1 MWHGTPIKKLFLDS
15 KEPDQNK
22 NIYNYKAR
30 KYNKWLKQDYLLT
43 DSESAEGLF
52 ETAFPNQH
60 TQMIPYGY
68 PRISY
73 LLHYQNDK
81 NHQKKIKDALNVDR
95 TKPILLYAPTW
106 HATKDST
113 ELMSISP
120 ELIEEYHVIFKG
132 HIEDDMTLPEG
143 AIEAPNHI
151 ETQDLLLISDV
162 VITDYSSIIF
172 DALTIGKKVSIH
184 QIIHHISKSV
194 VFMMMLWKVYLKFG
208 IQMKIYYTIT

>member
-1 MWHGTPIKKLFLDS
+1 M
-15 KEPDQNK
+15 
-22 NIYNYKAR
+22 
-30 KYNKWLKQDYLLT
+30 
-43 DSESAEGLF
+43 
-52 ETAFPNQH
+52 
-60 TQMIPYGY
+60 
-68 PRISY
+68 
-73 LLHYQNDK
+73 
-81 NHQKKIKDALNVDR
+81 
-95 TKPILLYAPTW
+95 YAPTW

-172 DALTIGKKVSIH
+172 DALTIGKSMSLYTKSF
-184 QIIHHISKSV
+184 IISARAWC
-194 VFMMMLWKVYLKFG
+194 L
-208 IQMKIYYTIT
+208 

>member
-1 MWHGTPIKKLFLDS
+1 M
-15 KEPDQNK
+15 
-22 NIYNYKAR
+22 
-30 KYNKWLKQDYLLT
+30 
-43 DSESAEGLF
+43 
-52 ETAFPNQH
+52 
-60 TQMIPYGY
+60 
-68 PRISY
+68 
-73 LLHYQNDK
+73 
-81 NHQKKIKDALNVDR
+81 
-95 TKPILLYAPTW
+95 YAPTW

-172 DALTIGKKVSIH
+172 DALTIGKSMSLYTKSF
-184 QIIHHISKSV
+184 IISARAWCL
-194 VFMMMLWKVYLKFG
+194 MMLWKVYLKFG
-208 IQMKIYYTIT
+208 IQMKIYYTQLNPSYIN

>member
-1 MWHGTPIKKLFLDS
+1 
-15 KEPDQNK
+15 
-22 NIYNYKAR
+22 
-30 KYNKWLKQDYLLT
+30 
-43 DSESAEGLF
+43 
-52 ETAFPNQH
+52 
-60 TQMIPYGY
+60 MIPYGY

-172 DALTIGKKVSIH
+172 DALTIGKKVCLYTPNHSSYQQERGVYDDVMESLSKVWYTDEDLLH
-184 QIIHHISKSV
+184 NNLIHHTLTDISKHQLVNRNNTS
-194 VFMMMLWKVYLKFG
+194 LKTNSTYAR
-208 IQMKIYYTIT
+208 YYQNN

>member
-1 MWHGTPIKKLFLDS
+1 MAWNPNQKLFLDS

-132 HIEDDMTLPEG
+132 HIEDDMT
-143 AIEAPNHI
+143 HF
-151 ETQDLLLISDV
+151 Q
-162 VITDYSSIIF
+162 
-172 DALTIGKKVSIH
+172 KVQLKR
-184 QIIHHISKSV
+184 QII
-194 VFMMMLWKVYLKFG
+194 LKR
-208 IQMKIYYTIT
+208 KIYY

>member
-1 MWHGTPIKKLFLDS
+1 MVIQELA
-15 KEPDQNK
+15 
-22 NIYNYKAR
+22 IYYIIR
-30 KYNKWLKQDYLLT
+30 
-43 DSESAEGLF
+43 
-52 ETAFPNQH
+52 
-60 TQMIPYGY
+60 MI
-68 PRISY
+68 
-73 LLHYQNDK
+73 K

-172 DALTIGKKVSIH
+172 DALTIGKSMSLYTKSF
-184 QIIHHISKSV
+184 IISARAWC
-194 VFMMMLWKVYLKFG
+194 L
-208 IQMKIYYTIT
+208 

>member
-1 MWHGTPIKKLFLDS
+1 MACD
-15 KEPDQNK
+15 
-22 NIYNYKAR
+22 
-30 KYNKWLKQDYLLT
+30 
-43 DSESAEGLF
+43 
-52 ETAFPNQH
+52 
-60 TQMIPYGY
+60 
-68 PRISY
+68 
-73 LLHYQNDK
+73 
-81 NHQKKIKDALNVDR
+81 
-95 TKPILLYAPTW
+95 
-106 HATKDST
+106 KDST

-172 DALTIGKKVSIH
+172 DALTIGKKYVSIH